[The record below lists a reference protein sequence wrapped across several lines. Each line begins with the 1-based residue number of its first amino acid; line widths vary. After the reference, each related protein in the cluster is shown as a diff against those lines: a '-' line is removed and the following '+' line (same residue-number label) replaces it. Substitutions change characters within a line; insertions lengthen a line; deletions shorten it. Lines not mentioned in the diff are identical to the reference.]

1 VAVRVPAT
9 SANLG
14 PGFDALG
21 MAFSMYS
28 EVGLDGVDAM
38 PDGAAVAEPT
48 HPAQVA
54 FERAGG
60 HGRVWV
66 RNEIPM
72 GRGLGFSGAVRIGG
86 IAVAEAQRNGGTWD
100 KSRSGA
106 LALGTELEGHAD
118 NVAASLLGGVVA
130 TAEGRAVQIPMN
142 LDAEFVVWVP
152 PFTTSTNES
161 RRRIGDTLPLADAV
175 FNIGHTALLV
185 AAIAAGD
192 TSVLREA
199 VRDRIHQDVRFALAP
214 ACRSALEAGL
224 AAGALCGWL
233 SGSGPTVAFACE
245 PGTARA
251 VADALPDHAD
261 GPVSRKVVTVDLDG
275 ARTV

>member
-1 VAVRVPAT
+1 MVPAT
-9 SANLG
+9 SANIG

-21 MAFSMYS
+21 MAFSLYS
-28 EVGLDGVDAM
+28 VVGLEGPDAI
-38 PDGAAVAEPT
+38 PEGAAVAEPT

-72 GRGLGFSGAVRIGG
+72 GRGLGYSGAVRIGG
-86 IAVAEAQRNGGTWD
+86 IAVAEAQRNGGAWD
-100 KSRSGA
+100 KAASGA

-118 NVAASLLGGVVA
+118 NVAASLFGGVVA
-130 TAEGRAVQIPMN
+130 TAGGRAVRVPMN
-142 LDAEFVVWVP
+142 LAAEFVVWVP

-161 RRRIGDTLPLADAV
+161 RRRIGDSLPLADAV

-185 AAIAAGD
+185 AAIASGD

-214 ACRSALEAGL
+214 ACKDALEAGV

-233 SGSGPTVAFACE
+233 SGSGPTVAFACA
-245 PGTARA
+245 PGTGAA
-251 VADALPDHAD
+251 VAAALPDHAD